1 MQRSAFVAT
10 ACKRGC
16 RCHDYGRSAEPS
28 HQLPL
33 SCRAWLELAAAVQ
46 RAGADKIDSD
56 GFLRIL
62 TRLAAVPRADA
73 DEIDFD
79 GFLRMLKVGSVDHL
93 DQYESRHQSS
103 ASQHGGAHFGDLST
117 VAE

>member
-1 MQRSAFVAT
+1 MRLDCETAHIHAAGLCSVNTDSNSPLSGVAAAT
-10 ACKRGC
+10 ATAGLQ
-16 RCHDYGRSAEPS
+16 HHTAVGRLWRRACPECLQS
-28 HQLPL
+28 LP
-33 SCRAWLELAAAVQ
+33 C
-46 RAGADKIDSD
+46 
-56 GFLRIL
+56 
-62 TRLAAVPRADA
+62 ADA

-79 GFLRMLKVGSVDHL
+79 GFLRMLRVGSVDHL

>member
-1 MQRSAFVAT
+1 VTVMDSAGLQHHTGVSGLLCGAFT
-10 ACKRGC
+10 DCLPPC
-16 RCHDYGRSAEPS
+16 RC
-28 HQLPL
+28 
-33 SCRAWLELAAAVQ
+33 
-46 RAGADKIDSD
+46 
-56 GFLRIL
+56 
-62 TRLAAVPRADA
+62 ADA

-79 GFLRMLKVGSVDHL
+79 GFLRMLRVGSVDHL